1 MILIRNGEVFGPR
14 AMGRCDILTGGGKI
28 LAVENS
34 INPGG
39 LPGEIDV
46 IDARGLAV
54 VPGFVD
60 GHQHFTGGGGEGGFH
75 TRTPEMQLSMNTAHG
90 VTTAVGLLGT
100 DALTRSVES
109 LYAKTQ
115 AFNAEGLTAFMLTG
129 SYWHPSPTITGSV
142 ARDLVYLH
150 PVIGCKLALSD
161 IRGPHLEAAD
171 LAALAAG
178 IRVAA
183 LVADKP
189 GFITVHTGVKPTGL
203 DLIFEIV
210 REHGTRPDMFIPT
223 HINRKTPRLTEQV
236 LELARLGAVVDATCM
251 NSLPAEDSVHMA
263 AADFACLADE
273 NGLFDRVAFSSDAG
287 GSLPVWNEDRSR
299 IVGMGIGTPA
309 SLLFELSSL
318 VNKKGV
324 PLEKALW
331 PLTTTPARVY
341 GLAGVKGELKA
352 GADADILVLDPAAMT
367 VRDVLARGVVMIRN
381 RVIEKKGYF
390 E

>member
-1 MILIRNGEVFGPR
+1 MILIRNGELFAPA
-14 AMGRCDILTGGGKI
+14 AMGRSDILIGGRQI
-28 LAVENS
+28 LAIEAS
-34 INPGG
+34 IDPGLLPGG
-39 LPGEIDV
+39 VVV
-46 IDARGLAV
+46 IDAQGLAV
-54 VPGFVD
+54 APGFVD

-75 TRTPEMQLSMNTAHG
+75 TRTPEMRLSMNTVNG

-142 ARDLVYLH
+142 ARDLVYIQ

-161 IRGPHLEAAD
+161 IRGPQIEATE

-183 LVADKP
+183 LVANKP
-189 GFITVHTGVKPTGL
+189 GFITIHVGVRPSGL
-203 DLIFEIV
+203 DLIFEVIQK
-210 REHGTRPDMFIPT
+210 HGTRPDMFIPT
-223 HINRKTPRLTEQV
+223 HINRRNPALTEQV
-236 LELARLGAVVDATCM
+236 LELARQGAVVDATCM
-251 NSLPAEDSVHMA
+251 NSLPAVDSQHLS
-263 AADFACLADE
+263 AADFACLSDE
-273 NGLFDRVAFSSDAG
+273 NGLFEHISFSSDAG

-309 SLLFELSSL
+309 SLLFELDSL
-318 VNKKGV
+318 VNGKNMK
-324 PLEKALW
+324 LEKALL
-331 PLTTTPARVY
+331 PLTTTPARIY
-341 GLAGVKGELKA
+341 GLAGVKGELKP

-367 VRDVLARGVVMIRN
+367 VRDVLAKGTVMIRN
-381 RVIEKKGYF
+381 YAIERKGYF

>member
-14 AMGRCDILTGGGKI
+14 AMGRRDILAGGGKI
-28 LAVENS
+28 LAIEKSVHA
-34 INPGG
+34 GG
-39 LPGEIDV
+39 LPGEVDV
-46 IDARGLAV
+46 IDAQGLAV

-75 TRTPEMQLSMNTAHG
+75 TRTPEMQLSMNTTNG

-142 ARDLVYLH
+142 ARDLVYLQ

-189 GFITVHTGVKPTGL
+189 GIITVHTGVKPSGL

-210 REHGTRPDMFIPT
+210 RKHGTRPDMFIPT
-223 HINRKTPRLTEQV
+223 HINRRTPRLTEQV

-251 NSLPAEDSVHMA
+251 NSLPAEDSVHMP

-318 VNKKGV
+318 VNQKGM
-324 PLEKALW
+324 PLEKALG

-352 GADADILVLDPAAMT
+352 GADADILVLDPAAMA
-367 VRDVLARGVVMIRN
+367 VRDVLARGAVMIRN
-381 RVIEKKGYF
+381 RVVEKKGYF

>member
-28 LAVENS
+28 LAVEKS
-34 INPGG
+34 IHAEA
-39 LPGEIDV
+39 LPGAVKV

-75 TRTPEMQLSMNTAHG
+75 TRTPEMQLSMNTQNG

-115 AFNAEGLTAFMLTG
+115 AFNAEGITAFMLTG
-129 SYWHPSPTITGSV
+129 SYWHPSPTVTGSV
-142 ARDLVYLH
+142 ARDLVYLQ

-171 LAALAAG
+171 LAALAAA

-189 GFITVHTGVKPTGL
+189 GFITVHTGVKPAGL
-203 DLIFEIV
+203 DLIFEV
-210 REHGTRPDMFIPT
+210 VQKNGTRPDMFIPT
-223 HINRKTPRLTEQV
+223 HINRRNPRLTEQV

-251 NSLPAEDSVHMA
+251 MSLPAEDSVHMA

-299 IVGMGIGTPA
+299 ILGMGIGTPA

-318 VNKKGV
+318 VNTKGM
-324 PLEKALW
+324 PLEKALR

-352 GADADILVLDPAAMT
+352 GADADILVLDPAAMA
-367 VRDVLARGVVMIRN
+367 VRDVLSKGAVMIRN
-381 RVIEKKGYF
+381 RVNEKKGYF

>member
-1 MILIRNGEVFGPR
+1 MILIRNGDVFGPR
-14 AMGRCDILTGGGKI
+14 AMGRCDILTGGDKI
-28 LAVENS
+28 LAVEKS
-34 INPGG
+34 INAGG
-39 LPGEIDV
+39 LPGEVEV

-115 AFNAEGLTAFMLTG
+115 AFNAEGITAFMLTG
-129 SYWHPSPTITGSV
+129 SYWHPSPTVTGSV
-142 ARDLVYLH
+142 ARDLVYLQ

-171 LAALAAG
+171 LAALAAA

-189 GFITVHTGVKPTGL
+189 GFITVHTGVKPAGL
-203 DLIFEIV
+203 DLIFEV
-210 REHGTRPDMFIPT
+210 VQKNGTRPDMFIPT

-236 LELARLGAVVDATCM
+236 LELARLGAVVDATCLM
-251 NSLPAEDSVHMA
+251 SLPAEDSVHMA

-299 IVGMGIGTPA
+299 ILGMGIGTPA

-318 VNKKGV
+318 VNTKGM
-324 PLEKALW
+324 PLEKALR

-352 GADADILVLDPAAMT
+352 GADADILVLDPAAMA
-367 VRDVLARGVVMIRN
+367 VRDVLARGAVMIRN

>member
-1 MILIRNGEVFGPR
+1 MMT
-14 AMGRCDILTGGGKI
+14 A
-28 LAVENS
+28 S
-34 INPGG
+34 
-39 LPGEIDV
+39 
-46 IDARGLAV
+46 GLAV

-142 ARDLVYLH
+142 ARDLVYLQ

>member
-28 LAVENS
+28 LAVEKS
-34 INPGG
+34 INAGG
-39 LPGEIDV
+39 LPGEVDV

-142 ARDLVYLH
+142 ARDLVYLQ

-318 VNKKGV
+318 VNKKGM

>member
-28 LAVENS
+28 LAVEKS
-34 INPGG
+34 IHAEA
-39 LPGEIDV
+39 LPGAVKV

-75 TRTPEMQLSMNTAHG
+75 TRTPEMQLSMNTQNG

-115 AFNAEGLTAFMLTG
+115 AFNAEGITAFMLTG
-129 SYWHPSPTITGSV
+129 SYWHPSPTVTGSV
-142 ARDLVYLH
+142 ARDLVYLQ

-171 LAALAAG
+171 LAALAAA

-189 GFITVHTGVKPTGL
+189 GFITVHTGVKPAGL
-203 DLIFEIV
+203 DLIFEV
-210 REHGTRPDMFIPT
+210 VQKNGTRPDMFIPT
-223 HINRKTPRLTEQV
+223 HINRRNTRLTEQV

-251 NSLPAEDSVHMA
+251 MSLPAEDSVHMA

-299 IVGMGIGTPA
+299 ILGMGIGTPA

-318 VNKKGV
+318 VNTKGM
-324 PLEKALW
+324 PLEKALR

-352 GADADILVLDPAAMT
+352 GADADILVLDPAAMA
-367 VRDVLARGVVMIRN
+367 VRDVLSKGAVMIRN
-381 RVIEKKGYF
+381 RVNEKKGYF